1 MSLLGTSNFIFQRKF
16 INFPTPTQ
24 ARTSRTVQQGGKC
37 VTHRRM
43 GKKNTQKPP
52 KGPNPVKAAFANG
65 TALSEKEAAAKANR
79 EAATGR
85 GKRFLR
91 KNGGMVTASGPVQ
104 NGSIT
109 MKEWQRTPKQLVSE
123 YCQSQK
129 RPRPRCVRLCCPRRA
144 DAAAGTTSEPQ
155 RPRASTVVGA
165 C

>member
-1 MSLLGTSNFIFQRKF
+1 
-16 INFPTPTQ
+16 
-24 ARTSRTVQQGGKC
+24 
-37 VTHRRM
+37 M

-91 KNGGMVTASGPVQ
+91 KNGGMVTAGGPVQ

-123 YCQSQK
+123 YCQAQK
-129 RPRPRCVRLCCPRRA
+129 RPRPRSVPVLLRRA
-144 DAAAGTTSEPQ
+144 DAAAGTTIEPP
-155 RPRASTVVGA
+155 RPLASTGVDV